1 MTAFN
6 TLYTDVE
13 LIALSGTTPKALDWR
28 GGVGSLEVVVTGTI
42 NFDIQSTNAD
52 LNAGDTA
59 QWLADSSNSTGI
71 TSSKWLTFNG
81 NPRVIRIYVNSLSA
95 GATVRLLYAQTNS

>member
-1 MTAFN
+1 MAFN

-28 GGVGSLEVVVTGTI
+28 GGVGSLEIVVTGTI

-52 LNAGDTA
+52 LNADETA
-59 QWLADSSNSTGI
+59 QWVADSSNSTGI
-71 TSSKWLTFNG
+71 TASKWLTFNG
-81 NPRVIRIYVNSLSA
+81 NPRFIRIYVNSLSA